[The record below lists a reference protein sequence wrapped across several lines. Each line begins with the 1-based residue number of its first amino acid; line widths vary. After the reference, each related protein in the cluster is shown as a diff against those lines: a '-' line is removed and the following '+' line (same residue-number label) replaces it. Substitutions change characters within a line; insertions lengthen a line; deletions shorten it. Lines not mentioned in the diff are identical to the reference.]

1 MPSHGELM
9 YAAAVIQARRRGRLF
24 SHMLMQQR
32 GRDGDDS
39 QGGIGRVRFGLVVPT
54 AIETPSGARLTQQHG
69 AGAAS
74 GSGGVSIDAILMMA
88 MSVVDAPERKRRR
101 LDGPSFDKIGAPPR
115 DGLGATTKACS
126 ICLEATDTD
135 APLVQLACG
144 HVFHRECVR
153 EWLCRTQ
160 ATCPNC
166 RAPVESEG
174 RRREEGDATSEE
186 GGRV

>member
-69 AGAAS
+69 AAS
-74 GSGGVSIDAILMMA
+74 GSGGVSIDTIVMVA
-88 MSVVDAPERKRRR
+88 MRVVDAPERKRRR
-101 LDGPSFDKIGAPPR
+101 LDGPSFDKIGAPR
-115 DGLGATTKACS
+115 DDLDATTKTCS
-126 ICLEATDTD
+126 ICLETTDTD

-166 RAPVESEG
+166 RAPVESVVG
-174 RRREEGDATSEE
+174 QRRHEEDDATSDE
-186 GGRV
+186 GERV